1 MFSDPDNNIPA
12 QAEYLVVIPARGGSK
27 RLPGKNI
34 RNFGSYPLIAHSIRY
49 AFSCDRV
56 GRVVVSTDDNEIAET
71 ARLFGAEVIM
81 RPAALSS
88 DTAKTGSAIQHVLKV
103 LSEEGYIPDGVVTLQ
118 PTNPLRPPELIVQAI
133 DAFET
138 QRPDSVIS
146 VSPNKLKIG
155 SIVDGIFVPETYRV
169 EERSQDLEKR
179 HYENG
184 LIYVTHPE
192 VVRQQENVFG
202 SSIFA
207 IEVSEPYA
215 TVDIDEEID
224 FRIGEFL
231 FNQYRDIFTWV
242 TEKTRKAS

>member
-1 MFSDPDNNIPA
+1 MFSDTDDNAPA

-34 RNFGSYPLIAHSIRY
+34 RDFGGFPLIAHSIRY
-49 AFSCDRV
+49 AYACDRV
-56 GRVVVSTDDNEIAET
+56 GRVVVSTDDHEIADR

-88 DTAKTGSAIQHVLKV
+88 DTAKTGSAIQHVLEV
-103 LSEEGYIPDGVVTLQ
+103 LSEEGYFPDGVITLQ
-118 PTNPLRPPELIVQAI
+118 PTNPLRPPKLIEQAM
-133 DAFET
+133 DAFED

-146 VSPNKLKIG
+146 VSPSKLKIG

-184 LIYVTHPE
+184 LIYLTNPAIVNQE
-192 VVRQQENVFG
+192 ENVFG
-202 SSIFA
+202 SNIYA
-207 IEVSEPYA
+207 IEILEPYA
-215 TVDIDEEID
+215 NVDIDEEID
-224 FRIGEFL
+224 FRMGEFL
-231 FNQYRDIFTWV
+231 FEQYRDIFTWV
-242 TEKTRKAS
+242 IEKTRKAS